1 MGHKTTDY
9 GGGITS
15 THGRLSI
22 GGQPYNL
29 LGYEAIEKAYR
40 HMLSWRDNRG
50 LTTKNSRSETAKLKK
65 RLDELGQAREE
76 ENAFQD
82 ALRGQQEALA
92 AQNSYLSQMAE
103 YINKMT
109 EVLQKEP
116 AQSASEQAV
125 EPLKMAQETQTAART
140 DTARKQLLRR
150 GLMSTM
156 TRYGAQ
162 GGGARVQLGA

>member
-1 MGHKTTDY
+1 MGKHNTTDY

-22 GGQPYNL
+22 GGQPYTS
-29 LGYEAIEKAYR
+29 LGYDAIERAYQ
-40 HMLSWRDNRG
+40 HMSAWRDSRG
-50 LTTKNSRSETAKLKK
+50 LTTSNSRAETAKLKS
-65 RLDELGQAREE
+65 RLDELGQQRAT
-76 ENAFQD
+76 D
-82 ALRGQQEALA
+82 EALA
-92 AQNSYLSQMAE
+92 AQQEYFAMMQEYMA
-103 YINKMT
+103 KMT
-109 EVLQKEP
+109 ETMAKEEP
-116 AQSASEQAV
+116 AA
-125 EPLKMAQETQTAART
+125 EPLKAAQEVQSEARA